1 MEKAGWQ
8 RQVGVA
14 CGLGGLESLT
24 WFGMVAKLELIL
36 DRTQTKVSDRQA
48 GKQAKSNCSKTQG

>member
-8 RQVGVA
+8 WQAEAA
-14 CGLGGLESLT
+14 CGPGGLEALT
-24 WFGMVAKLELIL
+24 WFGKVAKLELIL
-36 DRTQTKVSDRQA
+36 ERTQTKVSGRQA